1 MDGKITLIT
10 PPDIFENDSY
20 SILFMHLT
28 EGDQEVVSNWLAESD
43 IKENI
48 NVYFYDHEI
57 DLNWLFHALNRCTY
71 KYIDLN
77 ELNDVTRALSGYI
90 IGKKDTYYKVDNE
103 SLSAVYHYINQDR
116 ITNITQFLEKAFNV
130 KNRSTSL

>member
-1 MDGKITLIT
+1 MNGKITLIT

-20 SILFMHLT
+20 SVLFMHLSDS
-28 EGDQEVVSNWLAESD
+28 DQQLVSKWLAESD
-43 IKENI
+43 IEEHI

-57 DLNWLFHALNRCTY
+57 DLPWLFHALARCDY

-77 ELNDVTRALSGYI
+77 EVNDVTRSLSGYI
-90 IGKKDTYYKVDNE
+90 VGKKNTFYKVDDE

-116 ITNITQFLEKAFNV
+116 ITNIETFLEKAFNE
-130 KNRSTSL
+130 NRK

>member
-1 MDGKITLIT
+1 MNGKITLIT

-20 SILFMHLT
+20 SVLFMHLSDS
-28 EGDQEVVSNWLAESD
+28 DQQLVSKWLAESD
-43 IKENI
+43 IEEHI

-57 DLNWLFHALNRCTY
+57 DLPWLFHALARCDY

-77 ELNDVTRALSGYI
+77 EVNDVTRSLSGYI
-90 IGKKDTYYKVDNE
+90 VGKKNTFYKVDDE

-116 ITNITQFLEKAFNV
+116 ITNIETFLEKAFNEQ
-130 KNRSTSL
+130 NRK

>member
-20 SILFMHLT
+20 GVLFMHLS
-28 EGDQEVVSNWLAESD
+28 ESDQQLVSEWLAESN
-43 IKENI
+43 IKEHI

-57 DLNWLFHALNRCTY
+57 DLPWLFHALARCDY
-71 KYIDLN
+71 KYIDIN
-77 ELNDVTRALSGYI
+77 ELNTVTRSLSGYI
-90 IGKKDTYYKVDNE
+90 VGKKNTFYKVDDE

-116 ITNITQFLEKAFNV
+116 ITNIETFLEKAFNEQ
-130 KNRSTSL
+130 NRK